1 MHNRFPGYAF
11 ILSSYYS
18 PFTRRLG
25 GEAVPNL
32 TINYMRV
39 TSLTPFTVFI
49 FLISAFS

>member
-25 GEAVPNL
+25 GEAVP
-32 TINYMRV
+32 
-39 TSLTPFTVFI
+39 SLTKNHPLLYTCNLLNPFYGFY
-49 FLISAFS
+49 FLD